1 MALSSSLLGRGPQNP
16 NTSGLRVWRLGGAH
30 SQRIG
35 VERSWVSK
43 SEKGDR
49 IPSVAR
55 GDVIPLQPA
64 SWRKVQRVL
73 EAIDNIEALSI
84 HPKDAAP
91 ER

>member
-16 NTSGLRVWRLGGAH
+16 NTGLRVWRLGG